1 MKSPFATAA
10 LTLIYGMIYSAQSC
24 ADLTIDLSSLG
35 ADGSVAYGVSADG
48 HFIVGTAFANGNQ
61 YAFKYSDAT
70 GMVNLGTLGGVQSYA
85 KAASADG
92 KVVVGFAG
100 VSSNNPHAF
109 KHTDATGMIDLGTL
123 GGLTSQATGV
133 SADGSVVVG
142 DSTTTNGD
150 YRAFKHTDAMGMIDL
165 GTLDA
170 GNSGYS
176 FATAVSA
183 DGSIVVGY
191 ADIDASTDTQHAF
204 KHTDANGMIDLGTL
218 GGQTSQAFGIS
229 ADGHVVVG
237 MAQTA
242 IGGTQA
248 FKHTDAAGMV
258 GLDSWGGDS
267 FAYGTSSDGSVIVGV
282 AATATGYVHAF
293 RHTDASGMVDLG
305 TLGGET
311 SAATGVSADGN
322 VVVGLSLTGEGAMHA
337 ALWKI
342 TETGSHLVDLDNTRT
357 AMAKNADRAWGMLD
371 LRSEQLA
378 RLMSQ
383 ECQIDSGSF
392 CIGVGPSYSRNS
404 VARQTSMSLTLGVR
418 PTEHLRLGV
427 TLDQDLDRQLP
438 DNYAKAGSAA
448 PAVALFAAVDE
459 TGHGLGWQGRVAAA
473 YVSSKVDITREQ
485 LAYTEAGQGRSSL
498 RGKSLS
504 IEGAY
509 GVMLNAMTLTPYL
522 GLSQTQV
529 SRQGYRENSGA
540 VFAASYAKMGR
551 TTTSLN
557 LGVRG
562 AKKLTRQL
570 ELSANLELTQ
580 DLRNKR
586 DAFQAQMEYLGRY
599 TYQAGKQHDA
609 RLGAGTG
616 VSYALNEHSAVHT
629 GVFWAQQPGGSD
641 VTGIQTAFTYQF

>member
-1 MKSPFATAA
+1 
-10 LTLIYGMIYSAQSC
+10 MIYSAQSC
-24 ADLTIDLSSLG
+24 ADITIDLSSLG
-35 ADGSVAYGVSADG
+35 VDDSVAYGVSADG
-48 HFIVGTAFANGNQ
+48 RFIVGTEFTSGNQ

-70 GMVNLGTLGGVQSYA
+70 GMVNLGTLGGNQSHA
-85 KAASADG
+85 KAVSADG
-92 KVVVGFAG
+92 KVVVGFAAL
-100 VSSNNPHAF
+100 SSNHTHAF
-109 KHTDATGMIDLGTL
+109 KHTDATGMVDLGTL
-123 GGLTSQATGV
+123 SGEGMSEATGV
-133 SADGSVVVG
+133 SADGAVVVG
-142 DSTTTNGD
+142 YSSATNSY
-150 YRAFKHTDAMGMIDL
+150 YRAFKHTDAKGMIDL
-165 GTLDA
+165 GTLKAD
-170 GNSGYS
+170 NSGVS

-183 DGSIVVGY
+183 NGSIVVGY
-191 ADIDASTDTQHAF
+191 ANIDSSTGLKHAF
-204 KHTDANGMIDLGTL
+204 KHTDASGMIDLGTL
-218 GGQTSQAFGIS
+218 GGQTSLAFGIS

-237 MAQTA
+237 TAQTA
-242 IGGTQA
+242 TGDTQA
-248 FKHTDAAGMV
+248 FKYSDTTGMV
-258 GLDSWGGDS
+258 GLGSWGGPS
-267 FAYGTSSDGSVIVGV
+267 FAYGASADGRVVVGT
-282 AATATGYVHAF
+282 AATATGDPHAF

-305 TLGGET
+305 TLGGGT
-311 SAATGVSADGN
+311 SSATGVSADGN
-322 VVVGLSLTGEGAMHA
+322 VVVGISLTGEGATHA

-342 TETGSHLVDLDNTRT
+342 TETGSHLIDLDNTRT
-357 AMAKNADRAWGMLD
+357 AMAKNANRAWGMLD

-392 CIGVGPSYSRNS
+392 CIGVGPSYSRNG
-404 VARQTSMSLTLGVR
+404 VAGQTSMSLTLGVR

-529 SRQGYRENSGA
+529 SRQGYRESSGA

-629 GVFWAQQPGGSD
+629 GVFWAQQPGGND